1 MNTRLKK
8 RKFNECIEEDSLSDF
23 LLDDESY
30 KDSEEELD
38 EKTHKIFT
46 VVRDEIQKTEPNII
60 NILHSDIH
68 LSDKTEL
75 VQLFELY
82 KTLSF
87 SEESISLKK
96 RIYEKLKQAEFK
108 YKQYMKYTPK
118 QHSCFQKEIDE
129 LEQYNEG
136 QELKYSIL
144 NLNTS
149 KKNKQI
155 IYNNYKQLSNI
166 PMENDE
172 HHKLK
177 HWLKWATSLPYDNYK
192 TFPFNKKELT
202 SFLSKVSQK
211 LDEELYGMKNAKEQI
226 LIFLNAKILNPHMKK
241 CSLGLIGQPGTG
253 KTRLSRVL
261 ANILGFPFEQ
271 ISLGGVSDPTYLK
284 GHQYT
289 YIGAQPGEI
298 VKCLNRM
305 KYKNGILFLD
315 EYDKIS
321 DNKDLCSSLLHI
333 TDSSQNSNFSD
344 AFLNGINI
352 DLSYLWFVYSMN
364 EYPSDH
370 ALRDRIFTVEV
381 PGYSLEDKIYI
392 LQDYMLPKA
401 LSNVGMEKD
410 SVYITTDVAKYL
422 VQKVSEE
429 NEQGVRSIEKAMNCI
444 VNKLMFIKNHQD
456 KKGKLKFN
464 VSFNTLK
471 KITFPLNL
479 TKQHLNIF
487 LDKFSPHLGPLS

>member
-8 RKFNECIEEDSLSDF
+8 RKIEDCIEEESLSDF
-23 LLDDESY
+23 ILDDESY
-30 KDSEEELD
+30 KDLEEDLD

-46 VVRDEIQKTEPNII
+46 MVREEIRKTEPNII
-60 NILHSDIH
+60 DILHSNIH

-75 VQLFELY
+75 VQLYELY
-82 KTLSF
+82 KTISF
-87 SEESISLKK
+87 SEESIFLKK
-96 RIYEKLKQAEFK
+96 KIYEKLKQSEFK

-118 QHSCFQKEIDE
+118 EHSSFQKEIDE

-144 NLNTS
+144 NLNTT

-166 PMENDE
+166 PVENDE

-177 HWLKWATSLPYDNYK
+177 HWLKWATCLPYDNYR

-202 SFLSKVSQK
+202 SFLSKVSKK

-271 ISLGGVSDPTYLK
+271 ISLGGVSDPTFLK

-321 DNKDLCSSLLHI
+321 DNKDLCSALLHI

-364 EYPSDH
+364 EFPSDH
-370 ALRDRIFTVEV
+370 ALRDRMFIVEV
-381 PGYSLEDKIYI
+381 PGYTLEDKINI
-392 LQDYMLPKA
+392 LQNYMLPKA
-401 LSNVGMEKD
+401 LSNIKMEKD
-410 SVYITTDVAKYL
+410 SVSIPKDVAEYL
-422 VQKVSEE
+422 VKKVSKE
-429 NEQGVRSIEKAMNCI
+429 NEQGVRSIEKAINCI

-464 VSFNTLK
+464 VSFNMNK
-471 KITFPLNL
+471 KVVFPLKL
-479 TKQHLNIF
+479 TQKHVDILLYNS
-487 LDKFSPHLGPLS
+487 SPYLGPLK